1 MWLDV
6 EQERGQNTLGFERWE
21 TVRGV
26 TMGNLRWETYVTVGA
41 PRLTTARRQHCIC
54 PLGHMHPDRAPTDYG
69 RSQALPSTP
78 RAVLIYALSP

>member
-1 MWLDV
+1 MGNRSWCNDGKL
-6 EQERGQNTLGFERWE
+6 
-21 TVRGV
+21 